1 MRLAEIDE
9 SGLILNVIE
18 ADQRPDWA
26 QDWPDIGIAAGPGW
40 SYIGGEF
47 VAPQPPPVD
56 IPAARVAAV
65 RQINQ
70 RAGAVRA
77 LFVTDIPAQQM
88 IYLAKEAEARRYVAA
103 SPEPATLDGYP
114 WLAAEVGSTA
124 PTAMGLATLWL
135 SMAGM
140 WTVMGTS
147 IEQIRMGHINQM
159 DHPEI
164 TIEVI
169 NNVLASAMAAF
180 SQIAANAP

>member
-1 MRLAEIDE
+1 MSDLIEVRRVVISAL
-9 SGLILNVIE
+9 SGETMITTTME
-18 ADQRPDWA
+18 P
-26 QDWPDIGIAAGPGW
+26 
-40 SYIGGEF
+40 
-47 VAPQPPPVD
+47 APQPPPVD
-56 IPAARVAAV
+56 IPAARADAVAA
-65 RQINQ
+65 INQ

-77 LFVTDIPAQQM
+77 LFVTELPAQQM

-124 PTAMGLATLWL
+124 PTAMGLAMLWL

-140 WTVMGTS
+140 WTVIGTS
-147 IEQIRMGHINQM
+147 IEQIRMGHINNM

-164 TIEVI
+164 TIEAI

-180 SQIAANAP
+180 DQIAANAP